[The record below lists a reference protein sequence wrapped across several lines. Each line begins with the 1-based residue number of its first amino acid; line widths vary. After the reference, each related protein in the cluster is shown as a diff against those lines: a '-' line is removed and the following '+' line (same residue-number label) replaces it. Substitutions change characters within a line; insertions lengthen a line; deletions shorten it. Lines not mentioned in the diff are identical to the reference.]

1 MVVTIFAKIAL
12 KDQWVKHN
20 ARFIYRNTKKISR
33 SGRCGLSLRSNC
45 NYMAPAGFSER
56 IYLQYLR
63 TKFKTISKLAP
74 ATAGRMA
81 FELFCTPY
89 PKYKKRKAPAIFH
102 HATKR
107 TVVLTD
113 QTKIHGFEWLP
124 NKPNDETVLIA
135 HGYASYAYK
144 FEHYIT
150 PLLKMGYRVL
160 AFDAPAHGQSE
171 GKHIHVVV
179 YQEAIQK
186 IMEQAGPIHH
196 FIGHSL
202 GALTISMIAENIDH
216 TEARKFVLIAPA
228 TKTTTTFANFFKMM
242 HLNEVTK
249 TAFLQDVSNRTSHSV
264 EYFAA
269 DRALA
274 NYKGPLLWVHDEKD
288 VVCPYEDILN
298 FKEKAPSNIK
308 FLITNGL
315 GHNKVYKTAE
325 VMDQIMAFLTPS
337 K

>member
-20 ARFIYRNTKKISR
+20 ARFICRNTKKISR
-33 SGRCGLSLRSNC
+33 SGWRGLSLRSNC
-45 NYMAPAGFSER
+45 KTMATVGFSER

-124 NKPNDETVLIA
+124 NKPNDQTVLIA

-144 FEHYIT
+144 FEHYIA

-179 YQEAIQK
+179 YKEAIQK

-202 GALTISMIAENIDH
+202 GALTLSMIAEDIDQA
-216 TEARKFVLIAPA
+216 EARKFVLIAPA

-274 NYKGPLLWVHDEKD
+274 NYNGPLLWVHDEKD
-288 VVCPYEDILN
+288 VVCPYEDIIN
-298 FKEKAPSNIK
+298 FKEKAPTNIK

-325 VMDQIMAFLTPS
+325 VMDQIMNFLKPT

>member
-202 GALTISMIAENIDH
+202 GALTLSMIAENIDH
-216 TEARKFVLIAPA
+216 AEARKFVLIAPA

-249 TAFLQDVSNRTSHSV
+249 AAFLQDVSNRTSHSV

>member
-12 KDQWVKHN
+12 KGQWVKHN
-20 ARFIYRNTKKISR
+20 ARFICRNTKKISR
-33 SGRCGLSLRSNC
+33 SSWRGLSLRSNC
-45 NYMAPAGFSER
+45 KHMATVGFSER

-74 ATAGRMA
+74 ATAGKMA

-124 NKPNDETVLIA
+124 SKPNDQTVLIA

-144 FEHYIT
+144 FEHYIA

-186 IMEQAGPIHH
+186 IIEQAGPVHH

-202 GALTISMIAENIDH
+202 GALTLSMIAEKIDQAD
-216 TEARKFVLIAPA
+216 ARKFVLIAPA

-249 TAFLQDVSNRTSHSV
+249 AAFLQDVSNRTSHTV
-264 EYFAA
+264 DHFAA
-269 DRALA
+269 DRALT
-274 NYKGPLLWVHDEKD
+274 NYKGPILWVHDEKD
-288 VVCPYEDILN
+288 MVCPYEDIIN
-298 FKEKAPSNIK
+298 FKENAPSNIK

-325 VMDQIMAFLTPS
+325 IMDQIMTFLTPS

>member
-124 NKPNDETVLIA
+124 NKPNDQTVLIA

-144 FEHYIT
+144 FEHYIA

-179 YQEAIQK
+179 YKEAIQK

-202 GALTISMIAENIDH
+202 GALTLSMIAEDIDQA
-216 TEARKFVLIAPA
+216 EARKFVLIAPA

-249 TAFLQDVSNRTSHSV
+249 AAFLQDVSNRTSHSV

-288 VVCPYEDILN
+288 VVCPYEDIIN
-298 FKEKAPSNIK
+298 FKEKAQSNIK

>member
-12 KDQWVKHN
+12 MGQWVKYKDP
-20 ARFIYRNTKKISR
+20 FICRNTKKTK
-33 SGRCGLSLRSNC
+33 LEQ
-45 NYMAPAGFSER
+45 MALAIFAFKSKHMATVGFSER

-74 ATAGRMA
+74 ATAGRIA
-81 FELFCTPY
+81 FDLFCTPY

-102 HATKR
+102 HAIKR
-107 TVVLTD
+107 TVVLSD

-124 NKPNDETVLIA
+124 NKPNDQTVLIA
-135 HGYASYAYK
+135 HGYASHAYK
-144 FEHYIT
+144 FEHYIA

-179 YQEAIQK
+179 YQEAIQQ
-186 IMEQAGPIHH
+186 IMQQAGPVHH

-202 GALTISMIAENIDH
+202 GALTLSMIAEQVDQAD
-216 TEARKFVLIAPA
+216 ARKFVLIAPA

-242 HLNEVTK
+242 HLNEVTIA
-249 TAFLQDVSNRTSHSV
+249 AFLNDVSSKTSHKV

-274 NYKGPLLWVHDEKD
+274 NYQGPVLWVHDEKD
-288 VVCPYEDILN
+288 MVCPFEDIIG

>member
-1 MVVTIFAKIAL
+1 M
-12 KDQWVKHN
+12 KHN
-20 ARFIYRNTKKISR
+20 APFICRNTKKMSR
-33 SGRCGLSLRSNC
+33 SRWCRLSLRSNRKP
-45 NYMAPAGFSER
+45 MATVGFSER

-63 TKFKTISKLAP
+63 TKFKTISQLAP

-81 FELFCTPY
+81 FDLFCTPY

-102 HATKR
+102 QATKR
-107 TVVLTD
+107 TVVLSD
-113 QTKIHGFEWLP
+113 NSKIHGFEWLP
-124 NKPNDETVLIA
+124 SQPNNQTVLIA

-160 AFDAPAHGQSE
+160 AFDAPAHGQSQ

-179 YQEAIQK
+179 YQEAIQQ
-186 IMEQAGPIHH
+186 IMQQAGPVHL

-202 GALTISMIAENIDH
+202 GALTLSMIAENIDQA
-216 TEARKFVLIAPA
+216 EARKFVLIAPA

-249 TAFLQDVSNRTSHSV
+249 AAFLQHVSSKTHHAV

-274 NYKGPLLWVHDEKD
+274 NYQGPLLWVHDEKD
-288 VVCPYEDILN
+288 LVCPYEDIID
-298 FKEKAPSNIK
+298 FKENAPSNIK

>member
-12 KDQWVKHN
+12 KGQWVKHN
-20 ARFIYRNTKKISR
+20 ARFICRNTKKISR
-33 SGRCGLSLRSNC
+33 SSWSGLSLRSNC
-45 NYMAPAGFSER
+45 KHMAPAGFSER

-74 ATAGRMA
+74 AIAGRMA

-124 NKPNDETVLIA
+124 SKPNDQTVLIA

-144 FEHYIT
+144 FEHYIA

-171 GKHIHVVV
+171 GKHIHVVI

-202 GALTISMIAENIDH
+202 GALTLSMIAEKIDQA
-216 TEARKFVLIAPA
+216 EARKFVLIAPA

-249 TAFLQDVSNRTSHSV
+249 TAFLQDVSNRTSHTV
-264 EYFAA
+264 DHFAA
-269 DRALA
+269 DRALT
-274 NYKGPLLWVHDEKD
+274 NYKGPILWVHDEKD
-288 VVCPYEDILN
+288 MVCPYEDIIN
-298 FKEKAPSNIK
+298 FKENAPSNIK

-325 VMDQIMAFLTPS
+325 IMDQIMTFLTPS

>member
-1 MVVTIFAKIAL
+1 
-12 KDQWVKHN
+12 
-20 ARFIYRNTKKISR
+20 
-33 SGRCGLSLRSNC
+33 
-45 NYMAPAGFSER
+45 MATAGFSER

-107 TVVLTD
+107 TVVLSD

-124 NKPNDETVLIA
+124 SKSNDQTVLIA
-135 HGYASYAYK
+135 HGYASYTYK
-144 FEHYIT
+144 FEHDIA

-186 IMEQAGPIHH
+186 IMEQAGPVNH

-202 GALTISMIAENIDH
+202 GALTLSMIAEKIDQAD
-216 TEARKFVLIAPA
+216 ARKFVLIAPA

-249 TAFLQDVSNRTSHSV
+249 AAFLQDVSNRTSYTVDH
-264 EYFAA
+264 FAA

-274 NYKGPLLWVHDEKD
+274 NFKGPMLWVHDEKD
-288 VVCPYEDILN
+288 MVCPYEDIIH
-298 FKEKAPSNIK
+298 FKENAPSNIK

-325 VMDQIMAFLTPS
+325 VMDQIMSFLTPS

>member
-12 KDQWVKHN
+12 KGQWVKHN
-20 ARFIYRNTKKISR
+20 ARFICRNTKKISR
-33 SGRCGLSLRSNC
+33 SSWRGLSLRSNC
-45 NYMAPAGFSER
+45 KHMATVGFSER

-102 HATKR
+102 HAIKR
-107 TVVLTD
+107 TVILKD

-124 NKPNDETVLIA
+124 NKPNNQTVLIA
-135 HGYASYAYK
+135 HGYASFAYK

-160 AFDAPAHGQSE
+160 AFDGPAHGQSE

-186 IMEQAGPIHH
+186 IMEQAGPVHH

-202 GALTISMIAENIDH
+202 GALTLSMIAENIEQA
-216 TEARKFVLIAPA
+216 EARKFILIAPA
-228 TKTTTTFANFFKMM
+228 TKTTTTFAIFFKMM
-242 HLNEVTK
+242 HLNEVTIA
-249 TAFLQDVSNRTSHSV
+249 AFLSDVSSKTSHKV
-264 EYFAA
+264 EFFAA

-274 NYKGPLLWVHDEKD
+274 NYKGPVLWVHDEKD
-288 VVCPYEDILN
+288 VVCPYEDIIN

>member
-20 ARFIYRNTKKISR
+20 TRFICRNTKKISR
-33 SGRCGLSLRSNC
+33 SSWSGLSLRSNC
-45 NYMAPAGFSER
+45 KHMAPAGFSER

-202 GALTISMIAENIDH
+202 GALTLSMIAENIDH
-216 TEARKFVLIAPA
+216 AEARKFVLIAPA

-274 NYKGPLLWVHDEKD
+274 NYKGPMLWVHDEKD

>member
-1 MVVTIFAKIAL
+1 
-12 KDQWVKHN
+12 
-20 ARFIYRNTKKISR
+20 
-33 SGRCGLSLRSNC
+33 
-45 NYMAPAGFSER
+45 MATAGFSER

-89 PKYKKRKAPAIFH
+89 PKFKKRKAPAIFH

-107 TVVLTD
+107 TVVLSD

-124 NKPNDETVLIA
+124 SKPNDQTVLIA

-144 FEHYIT
+144 FEHYIA

-186 IMEQAGPIHH
+186 IMEQAGPVNH

-202 GALTISMIAENIDH
+202 GALTLSMIAEKIDQAD
-216 TEARKFVLIAPA
+216 ARKFVLIAPA

-249 TAFLQDVSNRTSHSV
+249 AAFLQDVSNRTSHTV
-264 EYFAA
+264 DYFAA

-274 NYKGPLLWVHDEKD
+274 NYKGPMLWVHDEKD
-288 VVCPYEDILN
+288 MVCPYEDIIH
-298 FKEKAPSNIK
+298 FKENAPSNIK

-325 VMDQIMAFLTPS
+325 VMDQIMSFLTPS

>member
-12 KDQWVKHN
+12 KGQWVKHN
-20 ARFIYRNTKKISR
+20 ARFICRNTKKISR
-33 SGRCGLSLRSNC
+33 SGWRGLSLRSNC
-45 NYMAPAGFSER
+45 KHMAPAGFSER

-102 HATKR
+102 HAIKR
-107 TVVLTD
+107 KVVLTD

-124 NKPNDETVLIA
+124 SKPNDQTVLIA
-135 HGYASYAYK
+135 HGYGSYAYK
-144 FEHYIT
+144 FEHYIA

-186 IMEQAGPIHH
+186 IIEQAGPVHH

-202 GALTISMIAENIDH
+202 GALTLSMIAEKIDQA
-216 TEARKFVLIAPA
+216 EARKFVLIAPA

-249 TAFLQDVSNRTSHSV
+249 AAFLQDVSSKTNHTMD
-264 EYFAA
+264 YFAA

-274 NYKGPLLWVHDEKD
+274 NYKGPILWVHDEKD
-288 VVCPYEDILN
+288 MVCPYEDIIN
-298 FKEKAPSNIK
+298 FKENAPSNIK

-325 VMDQIMAFLTPS
+325 IMDQIMTFLTPS

>member
-1 MVVTIFAKIAL
+1 M
-12 KDQWVKHN
+12 
-20 ARFIYRNTKKISR
+20 S
-33 SGRCGLSLRSNC
+33 
-45 NYMAPAGFSER
+45 PAGFSER

-63 TKFKTISKLAP
+63 TKFKTISKVAP

-81 FELFCTPY
+81 FDLFCTPY

-107 TVVLTD
+107 TVLLSDNT
-113 QTKIHGFEWLP
+113 TIHGFEWLP
-124 NKPNDETVLIA
+124 NKPNDQTVLIA

-144 FEHYIT
+144 FEHYIA
-150 PLLKMGYRVL
+150 PLLKLGYRVL

-202 GALTISMIAENIDH
+202 GALTLSMIAEQIDQA
-216 TEARKFVLIAPA
+216 EARKFVLIAPA

-242 HLNEVTK
+242 HLNEATIN
-249 TAFLQDVSNRTSHSV
+249 AFIQYVRSRTSHTV

-269 DRALA
+269 DRALT
-274 NYKGPLLWVHDEKD
+274 NYQGPVLWVHDEKD
-288 VVCPYEDILN
+288 LVCPYEDIIH
-298 FKEKAPSNIK
+298 FKVNAPSNIK

-315 GHNKVYKTAE
+315 GHNKVYKTTE
-325 VMDQIMAFLTPS
+325 VMDQILTFLTPS

>member
-20 ARFIYRNTKKISR
+20 ARFICRNTKKISR
-33 SGRCGLSLRSNC
+33 SSWSGLSLRSNC
-45 NYMAPAGFSER
+45 KHMAPAGFSER

-74 ATAGRMA
+74 AIAGRMA

-107 TVVLTD
+107 TVVLAD

-124 NKPNDETVLIA
+124 SKPNDQTVLIA

-144 FEHYIT
+144 FEHYIA

-186 IMEQAGPIHH
+186 IMEQAGPIHQ

-202 GALTISMIAENIDH
+202 GALTLSMIAEKIDQA
-216 TEARKFVLIAPA
+216 EARKFVLIAPA

-249 TAFLQDVSNRTSHSV
+249 AAFLQDVSNRTSHTV
-264 EYFAA
+264 DHFAA
-269 DRALA
+269 DRALT
-274 NYKGPLLWVHDEKD
+274 NYKGPILWVHDEKD
-288 VVCPYEDILN
+288 MVCPYEDIIN
-298 FKEKAPSNIK
+298 FKENAPSNIK

-325 VMDQIMAFLTPS
+325 IMDQIMTFLTPS

>member
-12 KDQWVKHN
+12 KGQWVKHN
-20 ARFIYRNTKKISR
+20 PRFICRNTKKISR
-33 SGRCGLSLRSNC
+33 SAWRGLSLRSNC
-45 NYMAPAGFSER
+45 KHMAPAGFSER

-74 ATAGRMA
+74 AIAGRMA

-124 NKPNDETVLIA
+124 SKPNDQTVLIA
-135 HGYASYAYK
+135 HGYASYAFK
-144 FEHYIT
+144 FEHYIA

-202 GALTISMIAENIDH
+202 GALTLSMIAEKIDQA
-216 TEARKFVLIAPA
+216 EARKFVLIAPA

-249 TAFLQDVSNRTSHSV
+249 AAFLQDVSNRTSHTV
-264 EYFAA
+264 DHFAA

-274 NYKGPLLWVHDEKD
+274 NYKGPVLWVHDEKD
-288 VVCPYEDILN
+288 MVCPFEDIIH

-325 VMDQIMAFLTPS
+325 VMDQIMTFLTPS

>member
-12 KDQWVKHN
+12 KGQWVKHN
-20 ARFIYRNTKKISR
+20 ARFICRNTKKISR
-33 SGRCGLSLRSNC
+33 SSWSGLSLRSNC
-45 NYMAPAGFSER
+45 KHMAPAGFSER

-74 ATAGRMA
+74 AIAGRMA

-124 NKPNDETVLIA
+124 SKPNDQTVLIA

-144 FEHYIT
+144 FEHYIA

-202 GALTISMIAENIDH
+202 GALTLSMIAEKIDQA
-216 TEARKFVLIAPA
+216 EARKFVLIAPA

-249 TAFLQDVSNRTSHSV
+249 AAFLQDVSNRTSHSV
-264 EYFAA
+264 DHFAA
-269 DRALA
+269 DRALT
-274 NYKGPLLWVHDEKD
+274 NYKGPILWVHDEKD
-288 VVCPYEDILN
+288 MVCPYEDIIN
-298 FKEKAPSNIK
+298 FKENAPSNIK

-325 VMDQIMAFLTPS
+325 IMDQIMTFLTPS

>member
-12 KDQWVKHN
+12 KGQWVKHN
-20 ARFIYRNTKKISR
+20 ARFICQNTKKISR
-33 SGRCGLSLRSNC
+33 SSWRGLSLRSNC
-45 NYMAPAGFSER
+45 KHMATVGFSER

-102 HATKR
+102 HAIKR

-124 NKPNDETVLIA
+124 NKPNDQTVLIA
-135 HGYASYAYK
+135 HGYASFAYK

-160 AFDAPAHGQSE
+160 AFDGPAHGQSE

-186 IMEQAGPIHH
+186 IMEQAGPVHH

-202 GALTISMIAENIDH
+202 GALTLSMIAENIDQA
-216 TEARKFVLIAPA
+216 EDRKFILIAPA

-242 HLNEVTK
+242 HLNEVNIA
-249 TAFLQDVSNRTSHSV
+249 AFLSDVSSKTSHKV
-264 EYFAA
+264 EFFAA

-274 NYKGPLLWVHDEKD
+274 NYKGPVLWVHDEKD
-288 VVCPYEDILN
+288 VVCPYEDIIN

>member
-1 MVVTIFAKIAL
+1 M
-12 KDQWVKHN
+12 
-20 ARFIYRNTKKISR
+20 
-33 SGRCGLSLRSNC
+33 RSNRKH
-45 NYMAPAGFSER
+45 MATVGFSER

-74 ATAGRMA
+74 AIAGRMA

-124 NKPNDETVLIA
+124 SKPNDQTVLIA

-144 FEHYIT
+144 FEHYIA

-186 IMEQAGPIHH
+186 IMEQAGPIHL

-202 GALTISMIAENIDH
+202 GALTLSMIAEKIDQA
-216 TEARKFVLIAPA
+216 EARKFVLIAPA

-249 TAFLQDVSNRTSHSV
+249 AAFLQDVSNRTSHTV
-264 EYFAA
+264 DHFTA
-269 DRALA
+269 DRALT
-274 NYKGPLLWVHDEKD
+274 NYKGPILWVHDKKD
-288 VVCPYEDILN
+288 MVCPYEDIIN
-298 FKEKAPSNIK
+298 FKENAPSNIK

-325 VMDQIMAFLTPS
+325 IMDQIMTFLTPS

>member
-1 MVVTIFAKIAL
+1 M
-12 KDQWVKHN
+12 
-20 ARFIYRNTKKISR
+20 S
-33 SGRCGLSLRSNC
+33 
-45 NYMAPAGFSER
+45 PAGFSER

-63 TKFKTISKLAP
+63 TKFKTISKVAP

-81 FELFCTPY
+81 FDLFCTPY

-107 TVVLTD
+107 TVLLSDNT
-113 QTKIHGFEWLP
+113 TIHGFEWLP
-124 NKPNDETVLIA
+124 NKPNDQTVLIA

-144 FEHYIT
+144 FEHYIA
-150 PLLKMGYRVL
+150 PLLKLGYRVL

-186 IMEQAGPIHH
+186 IMEQAGPVHH

-202 GALTISMIAENIDH
+202 GALTLSMIAEQIDQA
-216 TEARKFVLIAPA
+216 EARKFVLIAPA

-242 HLNEVTK
+242 HLNEATIN
-249 TAFLQDVSNRTSHSV
+249 AFIQYVRSRTSHTV

-269 DRALA
+269 DRALT
-274 NYKGPLLWVHDEKD
+274 NYQGPVLWVHDEKD
-288 VVCPYEDILN
+288 LVCPYEDIVH
-298 FKEKAPSNIK
+298 FKENAPSNIK

-315 GHNKVYKTAE
+315 GHNKVYKTTE

>member
-160 AFDAPAHGQSE
+160 TFDAPAHGQSE

-202 GALTISMIAENIDH
+202 GALTLSMIAENIDH
-216 TEARKFVLIAPA
+216 AEARKFVLIAPA

-249 TAFLQDVSNRTSHSV
+249 AAFLQDVSNRTSHSV

-274 NYKGPLLWVHDEKD
+274 NYKGPMLWVHDEKD

>member
-12 KDQWVKHN
+12 KGQWVKHN
-20 ARFIYRNTKKISR
+20 ARFICRNTKKISR
-33 SGRCGLSLRSNC
+33 SSWSGLSLRSNC
-45 NYMAPAGFSER
+45 KHMAPAGFSER

-74 ATAGRMA
+74 AIAGRMA

-107 TVVLTD
+107 TVVLVD
-113 QTKIHGFEWLP
+113 QTKIHGFEWFP
-124 NKPNDETVLIA
+124 SKPNDQTVLIA

-144 FEHYIT
+144 FEHYIA

-202 GALTISMIAENIDH
+202 GALTLSMIAEKIDQA
-216 TEARKFVLIAPA
+216 EARKFVLIAPA

-249 TAFLQDVSNRTSHSV
+249 AAFLQDVSNRTSHTV
-264 EYFAA
+264 DHFAA
-269 DRALA
+269 DRALT
-274 NYKGPLLWVHDEKD
+274 NYKGPILWVHDEKD
-288 VVCPYEDILN
+288 MVCPYEDIIN
-298 FKEKAPSNIK
+298 FKENAPSNIK

-325 VMDQIMAFLTPS
+325 IMDQIMTFLTPS

>member
-12 KDQWVKHN
+12 KGQWVKHN
-20 ARFIYRNTKKISR
+20 PRFICRNTKKISR
-33 SGRCGLSLRSNC
+33 SAWRGLSLRSNC
-45 NYMAPAGFSER
+45 KHMAPAGFSER

-74 ATAGRMA
+74 AIAGRMA

-124 NKPNDETVLIA
+124 SKPNDQTVLIA
-135 HGYASYAYK
+135 HGYASYAFK
-144 FEHYIT
+144 FEHYIA

-202 GALTISMIAENIDH
+202 GALTLSMIAEKIDQA
-216 TEARKFVLIAPA
+216 EARKFVLIAPA

-249 TAFLQDVSNRTSHSV
+249 AAFLQDVSNRTSHTV
-264 EYFAA
+264 DHFAA

-274 NYKGPLLWVHDEKD
+274 NYKGPVLWVHDEKD
-288 VVCPYEDILN
+288 MVCPFEDIIH
-298 FKEKAPSNIK
+298 FKEKASSNIK

-325 VMDQIMAFLTPS
+325 VMDQIMTFLTPY

>member
-12 KDQWVKHN
+12 KGQWVKHN
-20 ARFIYRNTKKISR
+20 ARFICRNTKKISR
-33 SGRCGLSLRSNC
+33 SGWRGLSLRSNC
-45 NYMAPAGFSER
+45 KHMAPAGFSER

-74 ATAGRMA
+74 AIAGRMA

-102 HATKR
+102 HAIKR
-107 TVVLTD
+107 KVVLTD

-124 NKPNDETVLIA
+124 SKPNDQTVLIA

-144 FEHYIT
+144 FEHYIA

-202 GALTISMIAENIDH
+202 GALTLSMIAEKIDQA
-216 TEARKFVLIAPA
+216 EARKFVLIAPA

-249 TAFLQDVSNRTSHSV
+249 AAFLQDVSNRTSHTV
-264 EYFAA
+264 DHFAA
-269 DRALA
+269 DRALT
-274 NYKGPLLWVHDEKD
+274 NYKGPILWVHDEKD
-288 VVCPYEDILN
+288 MVCPYEDIIN
-298 FKEKAPSNIK
+298 FKENAPSNIK

-325 VMDQIMAFLTPS
+325 IMDQIMTFLTPS

>member
-1 MVVTIFAKIAL
+1 
-12 KDQWVKHN
+12 
-20 ARFIYRNTKKISR
+20 
-33 SGRCGLSLRSNC
+33 
-45 NYMAPAGFSER
+45 
-56 IYLQYLR
+56 
-63 TKFKTISKLAP
+63 
-74 ATAGRMA
+74 
-81 FELFCTPY
+81 
-89 PKYKKRKAPAIFH
+89 
-102 HATKR
+102 
-107 TVVLTD
+107 VVLSD

-124 NKPNDETVLIA
+124 NKPNDQTVLIA

-144 FEHYIT
+144 FEHYIA

-186 IMEQAGPIHH
+186 IMEQIGPIHH

-202 GALTISMIAENIDH
+202 GALTLSMIAENIDEA
-216 TEARKFVLIAPA
+216 EARKFVLIAPA

-249 TAFLQDVSNRTSHSV
+249 AAFLQDVSNRTHHSV

-269 DRALA
+269 DRALT
-274 NYKGPLLWVHDEKD
+274 NYQGPLLWVHDEKD
-288 VVCPYEDILN
+288 VVCPYEDIIN

>member
-1 MVVTIFAKIAL
+1 MVATIFAKIAL
-12 KDQWVKHN
+12 KGQWVKHN
-20 ARFIYRNTKKISR
+20 TRFICRNTKKISR
-33 SGRCGLSLRSNC
+33 SGWRGLSLRSNC
-45 NYMAPAGFSER
+45 KHMAPAGFSER

-74 ATAGRMA
+74 AIAGRMA

-124 NKPNDETVLIA
+124 SKPNDQTVLIA

-144 FEHYIT
+144 FEHYIA

-202 GALTISMIAENIDH
+202 GALTLSMIAEKIDQA
-216 TEARKFVLIAPA
+216 EARKFVLIAPA

-249 TAFLQDVSNRTSHSV
+249 AAFLQDVSNRTSHTV
-264 EYFAA
+264 DHFAA
-269 DRALA
+269 DRALT
-274 NYKGPLLWVHDEKD
+274 NYKGPILWVHDKKD
-288 VVCPYEDILN
+288 MVCPYEDIIN
-298 FKEKAPSNIK
+298 FKENAPSNIK

-325 VMDQIMAFLTPS
+325 IMDQIMTFLTPS

>member
-202 GALTISMIAENIDH
+202 GALTLSMIAENIDH
-216 TEARKFVLIAPA
+216 AEARKFVMIAPA

-249 TAFLQDVSNRTSHSV
+249 AAFLQDVSNRTSHSV

-274 NYKGPLLWVHDEKD
+274 NFKGPMLWVHDEKD

>member
-12 KDQWVKHN
+12 MGQWVKYK
-20 ARFIYRNTKKISR
+20 APFICRNTKKVSKSR
-33 SGRCGLSLRSNC
+33 WRWLSLRSNSK
-45 NYMAPAGFSER
+45 YMATVGFSER

-81 FELFCTPY
+81 FDLFCTPY

-102 HATKR
+102 HAKKR
-107 TVVLTD
+107 TVVLSD

-124 NKPNDETVLIA
+124 NKPNNETVLIA

-160 AFDAPAHGQSE
+160 AFDGPAHGQSE

-186 IMEQAGPIHH
+186 IMEQAGPVHH

-202 GALTISMIAENIDH
+202 GALTLSMIAENIGQA
-216 TEARKFVLIAPA
+216 ESRKFVLIAPA

-242 HLNEVTK
+242 HLNEVTI
-249 TAFLQDVSNRTSHSV
+249 TAFLNDVSSKTHHKV
-264 EYFAA
+264 EFFAA

-288 VVCPYEDILN
+288 MVCPYEDIID
-298 FKEKAPSNIK
+298 FKRNAPSNIK

-315 GHNKVYKTAE
+315 GHNKVYKTAD

>member
-1 MVVTIFAKIAL
+1 MGYLCVQIEK
-12 KDQWVKHN
+12 Q
-20 ARFIYRNTKKISR
+20 
-33 SGRCGLSLRSNC
+33 
-45 NYMAPAGFSER
+45 MAPAGFSER

-74 ATAGRMA
+74 ITAGRMA
-81 FELFCTPY
+81 FDLFCTPY

-102 HATKR
+102 HAIKR
-107 TVVLTD
+107 KVVLTD

-124 NKPNDETVLIA
+124 SKPNDQTVLIA
-135 HGYASYAYK
+135 HGYGSYAYK
-144 FEHYIT
+144 FEHYIA

-186 IMEQAGPIHH
+186 IMEQAGPVHH

-202 GALTISMIAENIDH
+202 GALTLSMIAEKIDQA
-216 TEARKFVLIAPA
+216 ESRKFVLIAPA
-228 TKTTTTFANFFKMM
+228 TKTTTTFSNFFKMM

-249 TAFLQDVSNRTSHSV
+249 AAFLQDVSNRTSHTMD
-264 EYFAA
+264 YFAA

-274 NYKGPLLWVHDEKD
+274 NYKGPILWVHDEKD
-288 VVCPYEDILN
+288 MVCPYEDIIN
-298 FKEKAPSNIK
+298 FKENAPSNIK
-308 FLITNGL
+308 YLITNGL
-315 GHNKVYKTAE
+315 GHNKVYKTADI
-325 VMDQIMAFLTPS
+325 MDQIMTFLTPS